1 MPAESQIRVI
11 KVKIDAQGD
20 RSLQTI
26 AKGFSQVNRS
36 VQGTTKVVSNF
47 KNAFLAIQGL
57 SFAGIGVGEI
67 VKAADSMQKLNDR
80 LLITE
85 GSLAGANAR
94 LQQLTAVANNNY
106 TAIDD
111 VAGIYARLSQALGD
125 SGISSQQLISL
136 TDTLQKSFR
145 LSGSTAAEATAAQIQ
160 LSQGLA
166 SGQLRGQELRSV
178 LEANVVIGDKLAK
191 QFGITRGELLKFSEK
206 RGGISTPEFFQAIA
220 NGAKDI
226 NEQAEKLRPTIS
238 EGLTKNFNQLKERL
252 AELNKEFGLTEKAIA
267 GIDAVFKNIDL
278 ILATGAIYGLYKS
291 VIALT
296 AGVAGAWAILSGF
309 AAYIA
314 GSSFVGVIVNA
325 AIAIGTFVA
334 GIISVP
340 LVIAGAVTAFVLA
353 FATIKDFRDAVIE
366 TTQSIAEFIALS
378 FRTPEY
384 QKQYYAQKQA
394 AEELAIAQKQL
405 TRSYVL
411 LDNGMSDTEKS
422 LKQMFDTAASG
433 KAVLGPIEALFA
445 STTETIGNGKA
456 KVLDFKTALG
466 VLNTKFL
473 EKKIT
478 LADYNKE
485 LKAISIQDLEKDF
498 KEGSITLEQYNKRLQ
513 EINFGKV
520 KTNTKD
526 YQAAIRDLNREFKD
540 RTDIKGYSDELAK
553 LDIEKLNADL
563 KGGVINLNQYNE
575 SINTKKIEAYNREI
589 AAGRIGLTQFNQAVT
604 AIQIDDLNEKF
615 ASGQMDVYKYN
626 EELIKLEEK
635 FNPGGALA
643 TGLNNYIQSA
653 GTLSQG
659 IANVVTQTFGNLEQA
674 LFDFTKTGKFNFND
688 FAAAVLDDLNRI
700 ILRAMIIRPLA
711 QGLLGGMSDIG
722 DAQATVGAFAKGGAF
737 NSTGVQAFASG
748 GVVSSPTMFNYGGT
762 KTGIMGEAGPEAI
775 LPLKRDSQ
783 GNLGVTAA
791 PSNVVVN
798 VINNAGVETE
808 QRESTG
814 PNGDKIID
822 VIILNKVKEG
832 FAAGAFDR
840 QLSQQY
846 GLRRRGT

>member
-1 MPAESQIRVI
+1 MADSQIRVI
-11 KVKIDAQGD
+11 KVKINTQGD

-26 AKGFSQVNRS
+26 AKGFADVNRNVQKSTS
-36 VQGTTKVVSNF
+36 VISGF

-57 SFAGIGVGEI
+57 SFAGIGVQEI
-67 VKAADSMQKLNDR
+67 VNAADAMQKLNDR

-85 GSLAGANAR
+85 GSLAGATAR
-94 LQQLTAVANNNY
+94 LNQLTQVANNNF

-220 NGAKDI
+220 NGAADI
-226 NEQAEKLRPTIS
+226 NEQAAKLRPTIK
-238 EGLTKNFNQLKERL
+238 EGLTKNINELKVSL
-252 AELNKEFGLTEKAIA
+252 DQLNKEFGITEKVVGAI
-267 GIDAVFKNIDL
+267 DVVFKNLDL
-278 ILATGAIYGLYKS
+278 LAVAAG
-291 VIALT
+291 LT
-296 AGVAGAWAILSGF
+296 AVYKITVALGAAFGTAFVALSGF
-309 AAYIA
+309 VSTLT
-314 GSSFVGVIVNA
+314 GSAFFGAIVNA
-325 AIAIGTFVA
+325 GIAVTSFVA
-334 GIISVP
+334 GIASLP
-340 LVIAGAVTAFVLA
+340 LAITAAVTGFVLA
-353 FATIKDFRDAVIE
+353 FSTLKDFRDSVID
-366 TTQSIAEFIALS
+366 TTKSIAEFIALS

-384 QKQYYAQKQA
+384 QKQYYAQKEA
-394 AEELAIAQKQL
+394 MEKLRVESMQL
-405 TRSYVL
+405 NKSYVL

-422 LKQMFDTAASG
+422 LKAMFDTAASG
-433 KAVLGPIEALFA
+433 KAVLGPIEAAFGQTA
-445 STTETIGNGKA
+445 DTIGNGKA

-466 VLNTKFL
+466 ILNTQFL
-473 EKKIT
+473 ENKITQDQYNAELKKIQF
-478 LADYNKE
+478 AE
-485 LKAISIQDLEKDF
+485 LIKDA
-498 KEGSITLEQYNKRLQ
+498 KEGSMTMEQYKKRLE
-513 EINFGKV
+513 EINFGKI

-526 YQAAIRDLNREFKD
+526 YQAAVRELNREFKGG
-540 RTDIKGYSDELAK
+540 DITAYSNELAK

-563 KGGVINLNQYNE
+563 RGGVINLNQFNE
-575 SINTKKIEAYNREI
+575 SMNTVKIEQYNREL
-589 AAGRIGLTQFNQAVT
+589 GRSNMGLTQFNQV
-604 AIQIDDLNEKF
+604 IREIKIDDLNQKF
-615 ASGQMDVYKYN
+615 AAGQLDVYKYN

-635 FNPGGALA
+635 FNPSGALA
-643 TGLNNYIQSA
+643 VGLNNYIQSA
-653 GTLSQG
+653 GTLSQNV
-659 IANVVTQTFGNLEQA
+659 ANVITQTFGNLEQA

-688 FAAAVLDDLNRI
+688 FAKAVLDDLNRI

-711 QGLLGGMSDIG
+711 QGILGAGADIG

-737 NSTGVQAFASG
+737 TSSGVQAFASG
-748 GVVSSPTMFNYGGT
+748 GVVNSPTMFSYGTNAT
-762 KTGIMGEAGPEAI
+762 KTGIMGESGPEAI
-775 LPLKRDSQ
+775 LPLKRDGQ

-791 PSNVVVN
+791 PSNVTVN

-808 QRESTG
+808 QRETTG

-832 FAAGAFDR
+832 FANGSFDR

>member
-1 MPAESQIRVI
+1 MAESQIRVI
-11 KVKIDAQGD
+11 KVKVDTQGD
-20 RSLQTI
+20 RSLKTI
-26 AKGFSQVNRS
+26 AKGFSDVNRNVRQSTS
-36 VQGTTKVVSNF
+36 VISSF

-57 SFAGIGVGEI
+57 SFAGIGVREI
-67 VKAADSMQKLNDR
+67 VQAADSMQKLNDR
-80 LLITE
+80 LNITE
-85 GSLAGANAR
+85 GSIAGANAR
-94 LQQLTAVANNNY
+94 LRQLTAVANNNY

-125 SGISSQQLISL
+125 SGISSQKLISL

-145 LSGSTAAEATAAQIQ
+145 LSGATAAEATAAQVQ
-160 LSQGLA
+160 LSQGLS

-191 QFGITRGELLKFSEK
+191 QFGITRGEILKFSEK
-206 RGGISTPEFFQAIA
+206 RGGITTPEFFQAIA
-220 NGAKDI
+220 KGAADI
-226 NEQAEKLRPTIS
+226 NAQAEKLRPTIR
-238 EGLTKNFNQLKERL
+238 EGLTKNFNDLKVRL
-252 AELNKEFGLTEKAIA
+252 DDLNKEFAITEKLVKAIDIA
-267 GIDAVFKNIDL
+267 FKNLDL
-278 ILATGAIYGLYKS
+278 VAAATAVAGLYKAFS
-291 VIALT
+291 LLAAGLSAVYAKAAIFGAFIAGSAFYQSIVT
-296 AGVAGAWAILSGF
+296 AGVAVA
-309 AAYIA
+309 
-314 GSSFVGVIVNA
+314 SFVVSIA
-325 AIAIGTFVA
+325 SLPLAITA
-334 GIISVP
+334 
-340 LVIAGAVTAFVLA
+340 AVTGLVLA
-353 FATIKDFRDAVIE
+353 FSTIKDFRDAIVSAGE
-366 TTQSIAEFIALS
+366 AVFDFITYGSKYKDFNPKL
-378 FRTPEY
+378 RE
-384 QKQYYAQKQA
+384 QKKA

-422 LKQMFDTAASG
+422 FKQMFDTAASG

-445 STTETIGNGKA
+445 STTETIDNGKA

-466 VLNTKFL
+466 ILNTKFL

-513 EINFGKV
+513 EINFGKI

-526 YQAAIRDLNREFKD
+526 YQAAVRELNREFSD
-540 RTDIKGYSDELAK
+540 LQNIKGYSDELAK

-563 KGGVINLNQYNE
+563 KGGIISLNQYNDTL
-575 SINTKKIEAYNREI
+575 NTKKIEAYNREV
-589 AAGRIGLTQFNQAVT
+589 AAGVINFTQFDQAIN
-604 AIQIDDLNEKF
+604 ALKIEDLNQKF

-659 IANVVTQTFGNLEQA
+659 IANVVTQTFGNLEKA

-711 QGLLGGMSDIG
+711 QGLLGGMSDLG
-722 DAQATVGAFAKGGAF
+722 EAQAVGAGFAKGGAF
-737 NSTGVQAFASG
+737 NSTGVQAFATG